1 MALNAEKLSKAML
14 GAAKGKLDKNWPDIK
29 EYARTEAR
37 KTAETL
43 LLIERLALTGD
54 INQAQAKALLR
65 MQKASAQSVLLAV
78 EGLGLLTAE
87 AAINAALGAV
97 KDAVNEAVGFI
108 VI

>member
-1 MALNAEKLSKAML
+1 MALSTEKLAKAML
-14 GAAKGKLDKNWPDIK
+14 AAAKGKLDKNWPEIK
-29 EYARTEAR
+29 EYAYTEAR

-43 LLIERLALTGD
+43 LLIERLALTGE

-87 AAINAALGAV
+87 AAINAAVGAV
-97 KDAVNEAVGFI
+97 KEVVNEAVGFA